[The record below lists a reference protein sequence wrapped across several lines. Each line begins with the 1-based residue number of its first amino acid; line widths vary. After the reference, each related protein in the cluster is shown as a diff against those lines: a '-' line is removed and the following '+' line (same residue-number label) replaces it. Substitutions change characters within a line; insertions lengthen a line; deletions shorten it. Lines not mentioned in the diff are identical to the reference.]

1 MKGGGGK
8 NNVTSYV
15 QYAHRGK
22 IEIIMFKQRI
32 YLGYYQYPFIWNE
45 NQHTRMMK
53 FDRKRHIQYFL
64 MNLKK
69 LPRDY
74 IALDSNRLTLVHFS
88 VQSLELLNFFDNN
101 DNAEFDKNQIIEWIY
116 HLQTKSL
123 NGFKGGTS
131 ESHDL
136 PHLAMTYSALS
147 SLITLG
153 DDLERIDKKKITT
166 YLKRLQRQDGS
177 FSCVE
182 FGSETDMRFLYCAI
196 AISYILNDFSGV
208 NLESAFSYIQSC
220 LSYEG
225 GFSLIPMQESHGGST
240 FCAVASLELMGQ
252 LERFF
257 EVNVGSKNN
266 LVQWCLS
273 RQIEGLQGRTNK
285 LEDTC
290 YSFWIGASLNILDEA
305 HELLDKRT
313 LDDFVFDCQTC
324 LGGFSKL
331 RGSGNSYPDL
341 LHSFYSLCWLS
352 ISSSS
357 GNTEEISESSFKL
370 KALNAPLG
378 LPDSQNLKSYLGTRY
393 N

>member
-1 MKGGGGK
+1 M
-8 NNVTSYV
+8 
-15 QYAHRGK
+15 
-22 IEIIMFKQRI
+22 IE
-32 YLGYYQYPFIWNE
+32 
-45 NQHTRMMK
+45 
-53 FDRKRHIQYFL
+53 FDRERHIQYFL

-88 VQSLELLNFFDNN
+88 VQSLELLNFFDT
-101 DNAEFDKNQIIEWIY
+101 NADFDKNQIIEWIY

-123 NGFKGGTS
+123 NGFRGGTS
-131 ESHDL
+131 EDTSHDF

-153 DDLERIDKKKITT
+153 DGLERIDKKKIVS
-166 YLKRLQRQDGS
+166 YLKQLQKEDGS

-182 FGSETDMRFLYCAI
+182 FGSETDMRFLYCAV
-196 AISYILNDFSGV
+196 AISYILNDFSGI

-240 FCAVASLELMGQ
+240 FCAVASLKLMGQ

-257 EVNVGSKNN
+257 EVNIDSKNI

-273 RQIEGLQGRTNK
+273 RQIEGIQGRTNK

-290 YSFWIGASLNILDEA
+290 YSFWIGASLNILDDA
-305 HELLDKRT
+305 HKLLDKNA
-313 LDDFVFDCQTC
+313 LDDFVVDCQTL

-331 RGSGNSYPDL
+331 RGGGNSYPDL

-357 GNTEEISESSFKL
+357 NSEEKSEYSFKL

-393 N
+393 M